1 MTERPLTQKHVQLE
15 SEGHF
20 RQISLTGQN
29 PTYPSSP
36 LHPHPTSSRTN
47 SSPIPHPPAAGTHGE
62 RRAAT
67 DARRRP
73 STRRRPHTASS
84 STRRRPHTASS
95 STRRRPHT
103 ATDAR
108 RRPHQGRRS
117 DDGRARVYARDNGR
131 ARVDAPTTAAR
142 GRRSSQIGRRVSPFI
157 PFAPPLPCRSVVKA
171 RS

>member
-29 PTYPSSP
+29 PTHPSSP
-36 LHPHPTSSRTN
+36 LHPHPT
-47 SSPIPHPPAAGTHGE
+47 SSPIPHPPAAGTHGD

-73 STRRRPHTASS
+73 

-117 DDGRARVYARDNGR
+117 DDGRARVYARDDGR